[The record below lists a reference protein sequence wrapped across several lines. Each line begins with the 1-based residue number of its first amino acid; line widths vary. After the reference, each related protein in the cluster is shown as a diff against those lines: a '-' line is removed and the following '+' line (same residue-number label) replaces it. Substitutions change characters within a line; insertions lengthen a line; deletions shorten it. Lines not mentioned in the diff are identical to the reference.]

1 MNSSMYDLSWYGVSE
16 EDWDSVDMSIREDG
30 WYFPA
35 ELDFNRNDCIS
46 SIPEVENLREEWRKS
61 LEKADFSVKDSLE
74 EDEDLVDET
83 DEKEDVR
90 DLS

>member
-1 MNSSMYDLSWYGVSE
+1 MELESADKSFSE
-16 EDWDSVDMSIREDG
+16 DCWN
-30 WYFPA
+30 FPPK
-35 ELDFNRNDCIS
+35 LDFNRKDCIS
-46 SIPEVENLREEWRKS
+46 SIPEVENLLEEWRKI